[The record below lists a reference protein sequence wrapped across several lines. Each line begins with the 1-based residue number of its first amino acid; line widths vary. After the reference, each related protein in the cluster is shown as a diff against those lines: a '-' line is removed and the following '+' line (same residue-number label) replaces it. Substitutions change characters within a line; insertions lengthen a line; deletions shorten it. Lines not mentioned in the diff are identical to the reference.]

1 MDGPQVVSGDEWLA
15 ARREL
20 LAKEKA
26 VTHARD
32 ELNASR
38 RALPMVEVATKYVFT
53 GPDGVMG
60 LADLFEGRRQLI
72 VYHFMWRHAESG
84 FPGQDQGCPTCSF
97 VVDAIGHPAHLHY
110 CGTTLALVSRA
121 PIASIERFR
130 QRMGWP
136 LPWYSS
142 YGSDF
147 NYDFHTS
154 LDEDIAPLEYNYMD
168 KATLERTAPYIRSGG
183 DAHGASVFLREG
195 DRVFHT
201 YSAYGRGVDQLMNTY
216 NWLDLTPLG
225 RQRHATEFQYHDRYD
240 AGT

>member
-1 MDGPQVVSGDEWLA
+1 MDRPQVVSEDEWLA

-26 VTHARD
+26 ATHARD
-32 ELNASR
+32 ELSASR
-38 RALPMVEVATKYVFT
+38 RALPMVEVTKKYVFT
-53 GPDGVMG
+53 GPDGEVG

-84 FPGQDQGCPTCSF
+84 FPGEDQGCPTCSF
-97 VVDAIGHPAHLHY
+97 LVDSIGHPAHLHY
-110 CGTTLALVSRA
+110 CGTTLALVSRS
-121 PIASIERFR
+121 PLASIERFR
-130 QRMGWP
+130 RRMGWA

-142 YGSDF
+142 YDSDF

-168 KATLERTAPYIRSGG
+168 KSTLERTAPFIRSGT
-183 DAHGASVFLREG
+183 DAFGASVFLREG
-195 DRVFHT
+195 DRVFRT
-201 YSAYGRGVDQLMNTY
+201 YSAYGRGVDQPMNTY

-225 RQRHATEFQYHDRYD
+225 RQRHVTEFQHHDRYD
-240 AGT
+240 PQP

>member
-1 MDGPQVVSGDEWLA
+1 MDDRQVVSDDQWLA

-26 VTHARD
+26 ATRARD
-32 ELNASR
+32 ELSASR
-38 RALPMVEVATKYVFT
+38 RALPMVEVTKKYVFT
-53 GPDGVMG
+53 GPDGEVG
-60 LADLFEGRRQLI
+60 LADMFEGRRQLI

-97 VVDAIGHPAHLHY
+97 LVDSIGDPSHLHY

-121 PIASIERFR
+121 PLASIERFR

-142 YGSDF
+142 DGSDF

-154 LDEDIAPLEYNYMD
+154 MDEDIAPIEYNYAD
-168 KATLERTAPYIRSGG
+168 KATLQRTAPFIRSGT
-183 DAHGASVFLREG
+183 DAFGASVFLRDG

-201 YSAYGRGVDQLMNTY
+201 YSAYGRGVDELMNTY

-225 RQRHATEFQYHDRYD
+225 RQRHGTEFEHHDRYD
-240 AGT
+240 PQP